1 MLLAP
6 FILAAALGQC
16 PEPPSRYGPPPCA
29 AANVPGC
36 LPGYHRQLDAHGRV
50 VYVCDRAYGAPAP
63 GPQEPLPGPAEPG
76 AQYAPPPAAP
86 APQYAPPAAPAPQY
100 APRYAMAAPPP
111 PRRGPLGL
119 VLMPGASS
127 VDRGHTSDPTGA
139 VALELRAPFGG
150 ARLRFGYEFSREAHA
165 ADVGLKYDF
174 LERTPIRPFLAVGI
188 GGASLAQDPG
198 WGPSASISG
207 GLDLYVTRDIFA
219 TVEVKR
225 RAFTRDTT
233 NGFEIS
239 SVHQTSVFAGLGFF
253 F

>member
-6 FILAAALGQC
+6 IFLAAALGQC

-36 LPGYHRQLDAHGRV
+36 LPGYRRQIDAYGRA
-50 VYVCDRAYGAPAP
+50 VYVCDRNAAAPAP
-63 GPQEPLPGPAEPG
+63 APQETLPGPAEPE
-76 AQYAPPPAAP
+76 ARAAPPPYPP
-86 APQYAPPAAPAPQY
+86 APQYAT
-100 APRYAMAAPPP
+100 RYPVVPAPPP
-111 PRRGPLGL
+111 HRGILGL

-127 VDRGHTSDPTGA
+127 VNRGHTTDPTGA

-150 ARLRFGYEFSREAHA
+150 ARLRFGYEFSEQAHA
-165 ADVGLKYDF
+165 VDVGLKYDF
-174 LERTPIRPFLAVGI
+174 LERMPIRPFLAVGV

-198 WGPSASISG
+198 WGPSASLSG

-225 RAFTRDTT
+225 RVFTRDTQD
-233 NGFEIS
+233 GFDVS
-239 SVHQTSVFAGLGFF
+239 SVHQTSVFAGLGFYF
-253 F
+253 

>member
-6 FILAAALGQC
+6 IVLAAALGQC

-36 LPGYHRQLDAHGRV
+36 LPGYRRQIDAYGRV
-50 VYVCDRAYGAPAP
+50 VYVCDRNAAAPAP
-63 GPQEPLPGPAEPG
+63 APQEMLPGPAEPE
-76 AQYAPPPAAP
+76 ARAAPLPYAP
-86 APQYAPPAAPAPQY
+86 APQYATRYPAA
-100 APRYAMAAPPP
+100 AAPP
-111 PRRGPLGL
+111 PRRGILGL

-127 VDRGHTSDPTGA
+127 VNRGHTTDPTGA

-150 ARLRFGYEFSREAHA
+150 ARLRFGYEFSEQAHA
-165 ADVGLKYDF
+165 VDVGLKYDF
-174 LERTPIRPFLAVGI
+174 LERMPIRPFLAVGV

-198 WGPSASISG
+198 WGPSASLSG

-225 RAFTRDTT
+225 RVFTRDTQD
-233 NGFEIS
+233 GFDIS
-239 SVHQTSVFAGLGFF
+239 SIHQTSVFAGLGFYF
-253 F
+253 